1 MTTVVGAVLLSHY
14 LELVQR
20 TLVAASAAAVV
31 VGIERTAAGDVPVQ
45 AAAVASR
52 SVVAAA
58 AAVQPTNWN

>member
-1 MTTVVGAVLLSHY
+1 MTTVVGAVLLSLY

-20 TLVAASAAAVV
+20 TLVAASAAVV

-45 AAAVASR
+45 AAVVASR